1 MGGQNMEMEFDGA
14 YMADGPGTDQLI
26 GGFDLKPGFSLT
38 YSIPDMMTMKAKKVV
53 LTVKDSEKMGDKSY
67 HVVEVVSHENEAD
80 KTTYWINTA
89 TKMADKIVQVIPAMQ
104 NAVMTTVRK

>member
-1 MGGQNMEMEFDGA
+1 M
-14 YMADGPGTDQLI
+14 DQLI
-26 GGFDLKPGFSLT
+26 GGLDLKPGNTLT
-38 YSIPDMMTMKAKKVV
+38 SRIPDIMRMKAKKVI
-53 LTVKDSEKMGDKSY
+53 LTVKDSEKMGDKTY

-104 NAVMTTVRK
+104 NAVMTMVRK